1 MSDLFQVEP
10 RRPLAEA
17 LRPKTLA
24 EVIGQTHCW
33 AKASRCGS
41 RSNRASRIR

>member
-24 EVIGQTHCW
+24 EVIGQTHLLGEG
-33 AKASRCGS
+33 KPL
-41 RSNRASRIR
+41 RSPSNPASRIR